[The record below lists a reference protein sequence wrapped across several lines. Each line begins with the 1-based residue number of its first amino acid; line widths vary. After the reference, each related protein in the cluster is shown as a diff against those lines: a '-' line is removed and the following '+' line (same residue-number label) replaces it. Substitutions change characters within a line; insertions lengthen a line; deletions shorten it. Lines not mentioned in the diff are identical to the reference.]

1 MLNERALSRKIYIA
15 SNPLI
20 VMLFGDLGACIDED
34 FRGFRSLW
42 VYKFRGSLKEFLPS
56 CLVFSLAPCRRGL
69 GRGVNILPICN
80 QNAPFE
86 TNQHLALQ
94 PTLKHHLSTGE
105 VVAVRNMSEQQIR
118 EGAGLRCSNS
128 WFLFNLQLQIP
139 LLTPHPNFKVSF
151 TLNLKFFPLP
161 QGARE
166 PLR

>member
-56 CLVFSLAPCRRGL
+56 CLVFPLALCRRGL

-94 PTLKHHLSTGE
+94 PTLKHHRST
-105 VVAVRNMSEQQIR
+105 
-118 EGAGLRCSNS
+118 GAGLRCSNS

-139 LLTPHPNFKVSF
+139 LLTPHPNFKVS
-151 TLNLKFFPLP
+151 P
-161 QGARE
+161 
-166 PLR
+166 